1 VIGYKWA
8 TKKGLVQRSAPD
20 LFFGRAFALAR
31 MVKCVNLMNE
41 KIEKYIQT
49 QAIETV
55 AIALWVKHGTVGS

>member
-1 VIGYKWA
+1 
-8 TKKGLVQRSAPD
+8 
-20 LFFGRAFALAR
+20 